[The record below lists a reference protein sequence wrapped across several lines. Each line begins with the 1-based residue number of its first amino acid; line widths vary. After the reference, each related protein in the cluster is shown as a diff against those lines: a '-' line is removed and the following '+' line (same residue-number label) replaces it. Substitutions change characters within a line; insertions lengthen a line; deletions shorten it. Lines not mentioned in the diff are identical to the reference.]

1 LILFPILFSGASF
14 DTSAEKHRASAKLA
28 SSRTTSCATSRV
40 SRHFRQGTPLAM
52 PTRKGETP
60 TMQKMPIAGSLFI
73 AVVTSGCAARPMSTP
88 PPLSSAT
95 STTSSHTDHKYNAGH
110 VYRLDFAVSA
120 NDAATSPAGP
130 SGGTFTMNLE
140 ENRRGQITTGSNV
153 ALTPSGG
160 ARVDVGMKVK
170 ALFYMVGDDILLE
183 SDAELSSAESGAPGQ
198 PSTIRKISA
207 TGEALV
213 SPGKPTL
220 IASAEDPQGHSHYQ
234 LMVTATKLR

>member
-1 LILFPILFSGASF
+1 MQKISIAALLFSAF
-14 DTSAEKHRASAKLA
+14 A
-28 SSRTTSCATSRV
+28 
-40 SRHFRQGTPLAM
+40 
-52 PTRKGETP
+52 
-60 TMQKMPIAGSLFI
+60 I
-73 AVVTSGCAARPMSTP
+73 SGCAVHPMGAS

-95 STTSSHTDHKYNAGH
+95 ASTPSHADQKYVAGH
-110 VYRLDFAVSA
+110 VYRLDFAVST
-120 NDAATSPAGP
+120 NDAATLPAGP

-140 ENRRGQITTGSNV
+140 ENRRGQITTASNV

-160 ARVDVGMKVK
+160 SRVDVGMKVK
-170 ALFYMVGDDILLE
+170 AMFYTVGDDILIE